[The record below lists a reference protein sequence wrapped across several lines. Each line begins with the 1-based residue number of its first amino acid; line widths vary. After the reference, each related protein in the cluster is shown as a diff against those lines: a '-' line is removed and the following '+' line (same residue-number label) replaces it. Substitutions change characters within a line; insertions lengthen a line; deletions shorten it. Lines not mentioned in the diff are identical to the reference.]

1 MKKKKFAFNVT
12 LLHSINGNLDIA
24 QVEKVLSF
32 SRETIRSLE
41 KSKRIKRK
49 SVGNKYLYDKKS
61 IVKFVKSFNLNDYL
75 TISKVNDEL
84 KANGIVDDFGYF
96 GEGLTHKKCK
106 YKRYVEAFP
115 MSATQL
121 IKRGYLEIDM
131 DIKPVLVKKLSLQ
144 NAMNDLRKTSTIQPS
159 NNVATS
165 SEIAA

>member
-1 MKKKKFAFNVT
+1 MKKFTFNLT
-12 LLHSINGNLDIA
+12 LLHSIDGNLDIA
-24 QVEKVLSF
+24 QVEEVLSF

-49 SVGNKYLYDKKS
+49 LVGNKYLYDKKS
-61 IVKFVKSFNLNDYL
+61 IVKFVKNFNLDDYL
-75 TISKVNDEL
+75 RVSEVNDTL
-84 KANGIVDDFGYF
+84 KSNGITDDFGYF
-96 GEGLTHKKCK
+96 GEGVTHKKCK

-121 IKRGYLEIDM
+121 INRGYLEIDM

-144 NAMNDLRKTSTIQPS
+144 NAMNNLRKTSTIQPS
-159 NNVATS
+159 NNTATS